1 LNIAGLPVFSNQ
13 SAFHTTSALTLTV
26 MIIRKY
32 GTDLFMALCLTIVG
46 AGATVFLLFFSD
58 QSKGWSWMVM
68 AAGTIFVV
76 GVRWLYMTLIDAV
89 HEPAE

>member
-1 LNIAGLPVFSNQ
+1 
-13 SAFHTTSALTLTV
+13 

-46 AGATVFLLFFSD
+46 VGATVFLLFFSD
-58 QSKGWSWMVM
+58 PSKGWSWMVM

-76 GVRWLYMTLIDAV
+76 GVRWLYMLYVTLIDAV
-89 HEPAE
+89 HGGQQAE